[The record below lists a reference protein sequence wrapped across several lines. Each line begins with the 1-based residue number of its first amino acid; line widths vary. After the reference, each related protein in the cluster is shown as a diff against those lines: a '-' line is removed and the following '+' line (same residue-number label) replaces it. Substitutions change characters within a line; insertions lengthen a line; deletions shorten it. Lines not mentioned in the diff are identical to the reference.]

1 MRHARVLA
9 VSALATAVVVAA
21 AAFAQTTL
29 TPLPDNGPIRT
40 ASLEVDFSKTHWGD
54 AKAGQ
59 TKATA
64 CAACHGA
71 DGNST
76 VEMYP
81 SIAGQSERYVA
92 QQMALIANG
101 QRSSG
106 AAVAMVPF
114 VQNLTPQDMRDIGA
128 YFATQ
133 KANAGI
139 ADDTAV
145 TDGPYKGMK
154 FYEIGQQLYRGGDA
168 KRGLPACMACHGPSG
183 AGNPGPAYPHL
194 GGQHAS
200 YVARRLQ
207 EYQAGQTNETDKAH
221 FQIMAT
227 VAQKLSEQEVQALSS
242 YLQACTTRPTMWPR
256 RPRRHNR
263 LPPLS
268 TTGRPGPRRRPT
280 AAVCFFTPA
289 AAPALLFSTEMRVD
303 EVDFPPAVV
312 RAGAAAA
319 GSLRRHPANAPLV
332 EGKDYERIAQPG
344 PFQPLAGKIEVVE
357 VFGYTCPHC
366 AHFEPQLEA
375 WAALPADVRFTPVPA
390 AFGGAWD
397 AWALTTTPPTK
408 SASSAA
414 TRVFKALHE
423 QGSLPMQNV
432 SADELATFYGL
443 RRDPGPLPPGAARR
457 AVQKKVEAARAFA
470 QRTKVPG
477 TPAII
482 INGQYLVRGNS
493 FDDQLRI
500 ASALIAQ
507 ARAARGR

>member
-128 YFATQ
+128 FFATQ
-133 KANAGI
+133 KATAGI

-145 TDGPYKGMK
+145 TEGPYKGMK

-242 YLQACTTRPTMWPR
+242 YLQGLHNKADDVADVATPTQ
-256 RPRRHNR
+256 
-263 LPPLS
+263 
-268 TTGRPGPRRRPT
+268 
-280 AAVCFFTPA
+280 PA
-289 AAPALLFSTEMRVD
+289 AAP
-303 EVDFPPAVV
+303 
-312 RAGAAAA
+312 
-319 GSLRRHPANAPLV
+319 
-332 EGKDYERIAQPG
+332 
-344 PFQPLAGKIEVVE
+344 
-357 VFGYTCPHC
+357 
-366 AHFEPQLEA
+366 
-375 WAALPADVRFTPVPA
+375 
-390 AFGGAWD
+390 
-397 AWALTTTPPTK
+397 
-408 SASSAA
+408 
-414 TRVFKALHE
+414 
-423 QGSLPMQNV
+423 
-432 SADELATFYGL
+432 
-443 RRDPGPLPPGAARR
+443 
-457 AVQKKVEAARAFA
+457 
-470 QRTKVPG
+470 
-477 TPAII
+477 
-482 INGQYLVRGNS
+482 
-493 FDDQLRI
+493 
-500 ASALIAQ
+500 
-507 ARAARGR
+507 